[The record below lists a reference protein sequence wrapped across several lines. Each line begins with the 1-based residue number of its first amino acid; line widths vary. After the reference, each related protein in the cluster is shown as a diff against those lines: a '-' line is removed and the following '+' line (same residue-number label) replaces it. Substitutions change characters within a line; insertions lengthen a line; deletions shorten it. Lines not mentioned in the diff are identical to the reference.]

1 MKKIT
6 LFSLSLI
13 SVLSVKAQITINSS
27 GLINQDEKYIS
38 YGVDSITS
46 FGGSGANQIWNFS
59 SWISQQNSD
68 TLFPQAASFGP
79 AYSSFPSAN
88 LFVGDSITGGVYYNK
103 SSSAF
108 ELLGFKFDFGFSVF
122 NPPLKF
128 LSFPSTYLTSYN
140 SFYTSEIAFFI
151 GQGGVDSAKAVDTV
165 AYSSIIDSWG
175 TITTPAVSN
184 VNCIR
189 QKFTE
194 VSTSTQYIKIT
205 GQSSWTFSSQD
216 TATTN
221 ISYRWFSD
229 IEKSIV
235 AEVNTDEF
243 NQILGGSYLFLTIPA
258 GNSNAVNERTTMES
272 DITVFPNPA
281 ADKINIAGVSQ
292 ASELFIYDINGKLME
307 ATIIKKANYSL
318 SLSNYSEG
326 SYFYAIKPLNGNP
339 INKGKFTVVK

>member
-1 MKKIT
+1 MKKII

-27 GLINQDEKYIS
+27 GFINQDEKYIS

-59 SWISQQNSD
+59 SWISQQNAD
-68 TLFPQAASFGP
+68 TAFFQAASVGP

-108 ELLGFKFDFGFSVF
+108 ELLGFKFDFGFSVL
-122 NPPLKF
+122 NPPVKF
-128 LSFPSTYLTSYN
+128 LSFPSSYLTSCN
-140 SFYTSEIAFFI
+140 SSYTSEIAFFI
-151 GQGGVDSAKAVDTV
+151 GNGQVDSAKAVDTV
-165 AYSSIIDSWG
+165 EYSSIIDSWG
-175 TITTPAVSN
+175 TITTPALSN

-194 VSTSTQYIKIT
+194 VRTSTQYIKIT
-205 GQSSWTFSSQD
+205 GQSSWTFASQD
-216 TATTN
+216 TAVTN
-221 ISYRWFSD
+221 IYYRWFSD
-229 IEKSIV
+229 TEKSIV
-235 AEVNTDEF
+235 AQVNVDEF
-243 NQILGGSYLFLTIPA
+243 NQISGGSYLFLTIPA

-292 ASELFIYDINGKLME
+292 ASELFVYDINGKLME
-307 ATIIKKANYSL
+307 ATVIKKGNYSL
-318 SLSNYSEG
+318 SLCNYSKG
-326 SYFYAIKPLNGNP
+326 SYFYAIKPLNGNS
-339 INKGKFTVVK
+339 INKGKFTVLK